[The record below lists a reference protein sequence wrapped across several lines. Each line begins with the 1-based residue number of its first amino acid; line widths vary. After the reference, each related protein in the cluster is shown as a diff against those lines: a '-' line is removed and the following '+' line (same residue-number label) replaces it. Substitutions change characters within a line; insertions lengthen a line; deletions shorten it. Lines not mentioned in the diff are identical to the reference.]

1 MSQPGINEPVT
12 DGDSNLASSQPRPQ
26 DDACV
31 DGESTNREPVGRS
44 SPGKHP
50 HPQEPS
56 IVHVKAGKAKKRK
69 QPSVKGRNVKSR
81 SDDTSDLST
90 HIDPSLTQILGPS
103 LNVMLATDMPLPDS
117 DNSSLESVTS
127 SPAATSSSS
136 SGKTRANN
144 KPTRYTAVKQQLKL
158 QMEENERLI
167 MSLRLLEQDIDDKN
181 KLIEKLNKCDSSQKL
196 EIKKLSKA
204 NDNMRRELSNYKDSN
219 VDTQQK
225 CNCAISCVPSDLAD
239 LKGHVASVAKSLLA
253 AVSENGDDTG
263 FVPVTN
269 RRQKPTVV
277 RASNTVSSQAPTER
291 ISSPLP
297 VRANKA
303 VPPARGRSSAPGVA
317 RGQRPTSAT
326 SATPAPSY
334 RPSTAAPNKPSVAII
349 GTSLVRGL
357 AHRVSKRGFSA
368 TSFMYPGSEIPVLR
382 ERVPDIFSNNYKP
395 DVVVLQCAGNDVD
408 NGHSVAQVVQQ
419 LDSLIYDIK
428 SCCPTADIIV
438 NKIPPRGHSNK
449 LLETIDIVNKYI
461 SDMSQAKNS
470 RVFSSDAC
478 PKSYRYYLK
487 DEIHFNHKGKQFY
500 AQEMLKVLNFPRLS
514 FQQKR

>member
-1 MSQPGINEPVT
+1 MTIRKDCSTHRNCSVIALIYDKLLHGQGSLSIRLTMLRMRSLRSTYLWSCHNILLFGVLTACGLLLFRTNDPWCCMDTYDTGWCLNWSFISCKSWCFYIHWTNFKLWNWCQWHVIPWICSRTCGLIMSQPGISEPVT

-31 DGESTNREPVGRS
+31 DGESTNHEPVGRS

-56 IVHVKAGKAKKRK
+56 IVHVNAGKAKKRK

-81 SDDTSDLST
+81 SVDTSDLST

-136 SGKTRANN
+136 SGKTRATN

-167 MSLRLLEQDIDDKN
+167 MSLRLLEQDIDDKD
-181 KLIEKLNKCDSSQKL
+181 KLIEKLNKCESSQKL

-225 CNCAISCVPSDLAD
+225 CNSAISCVPSDLAD
-239 LKGHVASVAKSLLA
+239 LKGHVASVAKLLLA

-291 ISSPLP
+291 ISSPLL

-303 VPPARGRSSAPGVA
+303 VPPARGRSSAHGVA

-326 SATPAPSY
+326 SATPASSY

-357 AHRVSKRGFSA
+357 AHRVS
-368 TSFMYPGSEIPVLR
+368 
-382 ERVPDIFSNNYKP
+382 
-395 DVVVLQCAGNDVD
+395 
-408 NGHSVAQVVQQ
+408 
-419 LDSLIYDIK
+419 
-428 SCCPTADIIV
+428 
-438 NKIPPRGHSNK
+438 
-449 LLETIDIVNKYI
+449 
-461 SDMSQAKNS
+461 
-470 RVFSSDAC
+470 
-478 PKSYRYYLK
+478 
-487 DEIHFNHKGKQFY
+487 
-500 AQEMLKVLNFPRLS
+500 
-514 FQQKR
+514 

>member
-1 MSQPGINEPVT
+1 MCRSINEPVT
-12 DGDSNLASSQPRPQ
+12 DGDSNLASSQLRPQ
-26 DDACV
+26 DHACV

-56 IVHVKAGKAKKRK
+56 IMHVKSGKSKKRK
-69 QPSVKGRNVKSR
+69 QPSVKGHNVKSR

-103 LNVMLATDMPLPDS
+103 LNVMLATDTPLPDS
-117 DNSSLESVTS
+117 DNSSLESVTLSVPLTTS
-127 SPAATSSSS
+127 SPASTSSSS

-167 MSLRLLEQDIDDKN
+167 MSLCLLEQDIDDNN

-204 NDNMRRELSNYKDSN
+204 NDNMRCELSNYKDSN

-269 RRQKPTVV
+269 RR
-277 RASNTVSSQAPTER
+277 
-291 ISSPLP
+291 
-297 VRANKA
+297 
-303 VPPARGRSSAPGVA
+303 
-317 RGQRPTSAT
+317 
-326 SATPAPSY
+326 
-334 RPSTAAPNKPSVAII
+334 
-349 GTSLVRGL
+349 
-357 AHRVSKRGFSA
+357 
-368 TSFMYPGSEIPVLR
+368 
-382 ERVPDIFSNNYKP
+382 
-395 DVVVLQCAGNDVD
+395 
-408 NGHSVAQVVQQ
+408 
-419 LDSLIYDIK
+419 
-428 SCCPTADIIV
+428 
-438 NKIPPRGHSNK
+438 
-449 LLETIDIVNKYI
+449 
-461 SDMSQAKNS
+461 
-470 RVFSSDAC
+470 
-478 PKSYRYYLK
+478 
-487 DEIHFNHKGKQFY
+487 
-500 AQEMLKVLNFPRLS
+500 
-514 FQQKR
+514 